1 MSENKTKFLPRRN
14 PHIYYVPRKPDVQK
28 GVVFTP
34 KTNHIQP
41 LHKQIYFRPPLLP
54 ALPTSRKREQL
65 KSNSRP
71 VQLLPIH
78 RQKEKSTSVPRLKYI
93 SVDHQPVSSYNNYPL
108 LTQWQRSLNYNLPLC
123 KNNQNRKNREQ
134 VYSHRKSAFVHR
146 SDNGYSSSNR
156 YENSLRMHQRKQ
168 QRYDEQAKLFGETLT
183 LQDNQLQQQQQ
194 QIENYVRNTNP
205 LPVLVPVLP
214 TPPQPIIY
222 PQNMYNSLNMSNACA
237 WRPAMTRMGPAGG

>member
-28 GVVFTP
+28 GVLFTP

-78 RQKEKSTSVPRLKYI
+78 RQKEKSTSVPRLKYVPSSPSAKSTVPSSPSTGHKIYHSKESAENPRSRWKKAFKLVKESNQKNKIETINLNRTNNGYI
-93 SVDHQPVSSYNNYPL
+93 S
-108 LTQWQRSLNYNLPLC
+108 
-123 KNNQNRKNREQ
+123 
-134 VYSHRKSAFVHR
+134 

-183 LQDNQLQQQQQ
+183 L
-194 QIENYVRNTNP
+194 VRFEERFLYANI
-205 LPVLVPVLP
+205 
-214 TPPQPIIY
+214 PQPIIY